1 MDYFP
6 ILPLSIVVPSYASMT
21 YRTFRCLRNSY
32 LYPGQRNPPF
42 PHAHN
47 DRVGQHTGE
56 AQEGEEG
63 VELVGPGETAPAP
76 GLFPPLTTIYFQ
88 TKTS

>member
-6 ILPLSIVVPSYASMT
+6 ILPLSIVFPYTSVT
-21 YRTFRCLRNSY
+21 YRTFWCLRNSY
-32 LYPGQRNPPF
+32 LFPDQRNPPF

-47 DRVGQHTGE
+47 DHVGQHTGG

-63 VELVGPGETAPAP
+63 VELVGPGETDPPLP

-88 TKTS
+88 IKTG